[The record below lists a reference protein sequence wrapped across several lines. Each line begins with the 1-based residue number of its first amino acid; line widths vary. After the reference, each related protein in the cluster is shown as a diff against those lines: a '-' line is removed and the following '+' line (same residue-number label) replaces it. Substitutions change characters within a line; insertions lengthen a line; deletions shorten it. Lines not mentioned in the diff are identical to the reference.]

1 MGTVQ
6 HTVKWA
12 LNHLPRTLLQRLA
25 GWSVP
30 MLGLFHMGRGREC
43 PICGVKRRQ
52 FLPYGYVD
60 VRDDALCPRCLSLE
74 RHRLLWLW
82 LQRESTLLD
91 EGNYPVLLHIAPEIC
106 LKRVFEARYGRA
118 GVAERYITA
127 DLESPLARL
136 HFDVQAI
143 PMPDES
149 VDVVICNHLLEHV
162 EDEGRALAELHRIMR
177 NGGWGILLA
186 PVDLSRETTD
196 EDDGTATPA
205 ERTRRFGQ
213 YDHHR
218 AYGRDYAERLRKAG
232 FVVEDAD
239 YSATLP
245 TDERKRNALCDD
257 HIYIVRKQRN

>member
-1 MGTVQ
+1 MPEKGLRSAIRQSRCGGTI
-6 HTVKWA
+6 H
-12 LNHLPRTLLQRLA
+12 NRRF
-25 GWSVP
+25 GESV
-30 MLGLFHMGRGREC
+30 GSAAFR
-43 PICGVKRRQ
+43 
-52 FLPYGYVD
+52 
-60 VRDDALCPRCLSLE
+60 
-74 RHRLLWLW
+74 
-82 LQRESTLLD
+82 
-91 EGNYPVLLHIAPEIC
+91 
-106 LKRVFEARYGRA
+106 RA
-118 GVAERYITA
+118 GDT
-127 DLESPLARL
+127 
-136 HFDVQAI
+136 
-143 PMPDES
+143 
-149 VDVVICNHLLEHV
+149 HLLEHV